1 MAIAVVHQLREVW
14 GFDLGLVIVGVE
26 RSGPYASGVRNL
38 AGRLLGDHFR
48 MTGRLNDRQLSTLQ
62 RHATLYLGMSAHEG
76 LSVPLID
83 SMALGVPAVVRSVGA
98 VAETAGDGAQ
108 VVDPSA
114 GPEEIARCCAQILLD
129 HESRHQL
136 IARGLKR
143 AETFRKEIILDR
155 FRESLIGLLT

>member
-1 MAIAVVHQLREVW
+1 
-14 GFDLGLVIVGVE
+14 
-26 RSGPYASGVRNL
+26 
-38 AGRLLGDHFR
+38 
-48 MTGRLNDRQLSTLQ
+48 
-62 RHATLYLGMSAHEG
+62 MSAHEG